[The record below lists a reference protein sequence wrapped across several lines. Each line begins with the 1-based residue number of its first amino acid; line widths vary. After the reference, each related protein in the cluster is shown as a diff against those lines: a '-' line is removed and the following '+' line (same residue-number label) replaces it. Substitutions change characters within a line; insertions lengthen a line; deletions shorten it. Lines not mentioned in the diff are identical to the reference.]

1 MISTPDIEN
10 LVPDFLMESGHFY
23 LVITDVEGRILK
35 FNRNFEKVSA
45 KPINKEFWKYLSVNS
60 AEEFC
65 YSIELMLSAPKITR
79 HLLLEHP
86 NSLGENFSQIWW
98 EFSVITT
105 PEMDISAIIGIGV
118 GMQFLEQEMPWNNLV
133 DVLGFGKITLNSS
146 MEVKGWDER
155 IDSWFSPS
163 TQTWLNKPLKSTP
176 PFKGLDELEYRLKA
190 DTKDLDPVCF
200 LIQTNEG
207 KFSTFATLLASCG
220 EEYHLFLVPKESQN
234 APNSLHKPLINQ
246 DVLESF
252 PDAVFLLDNLGKVIQ
267 QNELAKVVGR
277 SWKGRAYS
285 EGYALNFPSQTNRFA
300 KVVKAL
306 QEAKVGE
313 VSEVE
318 IKLLNADKEFS
329 FWTVRISPVFSENGS
344 LESIWVHVK
353 DLTAMKKQMQELK
366 AENERLRDMALQ
378 PSHILRGPLS
388 TILGILEL
396 IDKKQLDKENQKL
409 FDYLKPLAA
418 EIDHTIRQHAKKMS
432 AFD

>member
-10 LVPDFLMESGHFY
+10 LVPEFLMESGHFY

-35 FNRNFEKVSA
+35 HNRNFERLSA
-45 KPINKEFWKYLSVNS
+45 KPTNKEFWKYLSINS

-65 YSIELMLSAPKITR
+65 YSMELMLSAPKITR

-86 NSLGENFSQIWW
+86 NAAEENFSQIWW
-98 EFSVITT
+98 EFSVITN
-105 PEMDISAIIGIGV
+105 PDMDISAIIGIGV

-146 MEVKGWDER
+146 MEVIGWDER
-155 IDSWFSPS
+155 IDNWFSPT
-163 TQTWLNKPLKSTP
+163 TQTWLNKPLKATI
-176 PFKGLDELEYRLKA
+176 PFKGLDDLEYRLNA
-190 DTKDLDPVCF
+190 DAKEFNPVCF

-220 EEYHLFLVPKESQN
+220 EEYHLFLVPKEAQS
-234 APNSLHKPLINQ
+234 APNSLLKTVVNQ
-246 DVLESF
+246 DILESF
-252 PDAVFLLDNLGKVIQ
+252 PDAVFVLDNSGKILQ
-267 QNELAKVVGR
+267 QNEMAKIVGR
-277 SWKGRAYS
+277 NWKGRAYS
-285 EGYALNFPSQTNRFA
+285 EGYVLTFSNQANRFT
-300 KVVKAL
+300 KLVKAL
-306 QEAKVGE
+306 QEAKLGE
-313 VSEVE
+313 VNEVE
-318 IKLLNADKEFS
+318 IKLLNPDKEFS
-329 FWTVRISPVFSENGS
+329 FWSARVSPVFSETGS

-366 AENERLRDMALQ
+366 LENERLRDMALQ

-418 EIDHTIRQHAKKMS
+418 EMDQSIRQHAKKMS

>member
-10 LVPDFLMESGHFY
+10 LVPEFLMESGHFY

-35 FNRNFEKVSA
+35 HNRNFERLSA
-45 KPINKEFWKYLSVNS
+45 KPTNKEFWKYLSINS

-65 YSIELMLSAPKITR
+65 YSMELMLSAPKITR

-86 NSLGENFSQIWW
+86 NAAEENFSQIWW
-98 EFSVITT
+98 EFSVITN
-105 PEMDISAIIGIGV
+105 PDMDISAIIGIGV

-146 MEVKGWDER
+146 MEVIGWDER
-155 IDSWFSPS
+155 IDNWFSPT
-163 TQTWLNKPLKSTP
+163 TQTWLNKPLKATT
-176 PFKGLDELEYRLKA
+176 PFKGLDDLEYRLNA
-190 DTKDLDPVCF
+190 DAKEFNPVCF

-220 EEYHLFLVPKESQN
+220 EEYHLFLVPKEAQI
-234 APNSLHKPLINQ
+234 APTSLLKTVVNQ
-246 DVLESF
+246 DILESF
-252 PDAVFLLDNLGKVIQ
+252 PDAVFVLDNSGKILQ
-267 QNELAKVVGR
+267 QNEMAKIVGR
-277 SWKGRAYS
+277 NWKGRAYS
-285 EGYALNFPSQTNRFA
+285 EGYVLTFPNQANRFT
-300 KVVKAL
+300 KLVKAL
-306 QEAKVGE
+306 QEAKLGE
-313 VSEVE
+313 VNEVE
-318 IKLLNADKEFS
+318 IKLLNPDKEFS
-329 FWTVRISPVFSENGS
+329 FWSARVSPVFSETGS

-366 AENERLRDMALQ
+366 LENERLRDMALQ

-418 EIDHTIRQHAKKMS
+418 EMDQSIRQHAKKMS

>member
-10 LVPDFLMESGHFY
+10 LVPEFLMESGHFY

-35 FNRNFEKVSA
+35 HNRNFERLSA
-45 KPINKEFWKYLSVNS
+45 KPTNKEFWKYLSINS

-65 YSIELMLSAPKITR
+65 YSMELMLSAPKITR

-86 NSLGENFSQIWW
+86 NAAEENFSQIWW
-98 EFSVITT
+98 EFSVITN
-105 PEMDISAIIGIGV
+105 PDMDISAIIGIGV

-146 MEVKGWDER
+146 MEVIGWDER
-155 IDSWFSPS
+155 IDNWFSPT
-163 TQTWLNKPLKSTP
+163 TQTWLNKPLKATT
-176 PFKGLDELEYRLKA
+176 PFKGLDDLEYRLNA
-190 DTKDLDPVCF
+190 DAKEFNPVCF

-220 EEYHLFLVPKESQN
+220 EEYHLFLVPKEAQS
-234 APNSLHKPLINQ
+234 APNSLLKTVVNQ
-246 DVLESF
+246 DILESF
-252 PDAVFLLDNLGKVIQ
+252 PDAVFVLDNSGKILQ
-267 QNELAKVVGR
+267 QNEMAKIVGR
-277 SWKGRAYS
+277 NWKGRAYS
-285 EGYALNFPSQTNRFA
+285 EGYVLTFPNQANRFT
-300 KVVKAL
+300 KLVKAL
-306 QEAKVGE
+306 QEAKLGE
-313 VSEVE
+313 VNEVE
-318 IKLLNADKEFS
+318 IKLLNPNKEFS
-329 FWTVRISPVFSENGS
+329 FWSARVSPVFSETGS

-366 AENERLRDMALQ
+366 LENERLRDMALQ

-418 EIDHTIRQHAKKMS
+418 EMDQSIRQHAKKMS

>member
-10 LVPDFLMESGHFY
+10 LVPEFLMESGHFY

-35 FNRNFEKVSA
+35 HNRNFERLSA
-45 KPINKEFWKYLSVNS
+45 KSTNEEFWKYLSINS

-65 YSIELMLSAPKITR
+65 YSMELMLSAPKITR

-86 NSLGENFSQIWW
+86 NAAEENFSQIWW
-98 EFSVITT
+98 EFSVITN

-146 MEVKGWDER
+146 MEVTGWDER
-155 IDSWFSPS
+155 IDSWFSP
-163 TQTWLNKPLKSTP
+163 TPQTWLNKPLNTTA
-176 PFKGLDELEYRLKA
+176 PFKGLEELEYRLKA
-190 DTKDLDPVCF
+190 DAKEPNPVCF

-234 APNSLHKPLINQ
+234 APNPLQKAVINQ
-246 DVLESF
+246 DILESF
-252 PDAVFLLDNLGKVIQ
+252 PDAVFVLDNSGKIAQ
-267 QNELAKVVGR
+267 QNEMAKVVGR
-277 SWKGRAYS
+277 NWKGRAYS
-285 EGYALNFPSQTNRFA
+285 EGYVLTFPNQSNRFA
-300 KVVKAL
+300 KLVKAL
-306 QEAKVGE
+306 QEAKLGE
-313 VSEVE
+313 VNEVE
-318 IKLLNADKEFS
+318 IKLLNPDKEFS
-329 FWTVRISPVFSENGS
+329 YWNARISPVFSENGS

-366 AENERLRDMALQ
+366 LENERLRDMALQ

-388 TILGILEL
+388 TILGILDL
-396 IDKKQLDKENQKL
+396 IDKSQLDKENQKL
-409 FDYLKPLAA
+409 FDYLRPLAA
-418 EIDHTIRQHAKKMS
+418 EMDQSIRQQAKKMS

>member
-10 LVPDFLMESGHFY
+10 LVPEFLMESGHFY

-35 FNRNFEKVSA
+35 HNRNFERLSA
-45 KPINKEFWKYLSVNS
+45 KPTNKEFWKYLSINS

-65 YSIELMLSAPKITR
+65 YSMELMLSAPKITR

-86 NSLGENFSQIWW
+86 NAAEENFSQIWW
-98 EFSVITT
+98 EFSVITN
-105 PEMDISAIIGIGV
+105 PDMDISAIIGIGV

-146 MEVKGWDER
+146 MEVIGWDER
-155 IDSWFSPS
+155 IDNWFSPT
-163 TQTWLNKPLKSTP
+163 TQTWLNKPLKATT
-176 PFKGLDELEYRLKA
+176 PFKGLDDLEYRLNA
-190 DTKDLDPVCF
+190 DAKEFNPVCF

-220 EEYHLFLVPKESQN
+220 EEYHLFLVPKEAQSV
-234 APNSLHKPLINQ
+234 PNSLLKTVVNQ
-246 DVLESF
+246 DILESF
-252 PDAVFLLDNLGKVIQ
+252 PDAVFVLDNSGKILQ
-267 QNELAKVVGR
+267 QNEMAKIVGR
-277 SWKGRAYS
+277 NWKGRAYS
-285 EGYALNFPSQTNRFA
+285 EGYVLTFPNQANRFT
-300 KVVKAL
+300 KLVKAL
-306 QEAKVGE
+306 QEAKLGE
-313 VSEVE
+313 VNEVE
-318 IKLLNADKEFS
+318 IKLLNPDKEFS
-329 FWTVRISPVFSENGS
+329 FWSARVSPVFSETGS

-366 AENERLRDMALQ
+366 LENERLRDMALQ

-418 EIDHTIRQHAKKMS
+418 EMDQSIRQHAKKMS

>member
-10 LVPDFLMESGHFY
+10 LVPEFLMESGHFY

-35 FNRNFEKVSA
+35 HNRNFERLSA
-45 KPINKEFWKYLSVNS
+45 KPTNKEFWKYLSINS

-65 YSIELMLSAPKITR
+65 YSMELMLSAPKITR

-86 NSLGENFSQIWW
+86 NAAEENFSQIWW
-98 EFSVITT
+98 EFSVITN
-105 PEMDISAIIGIGV
+105 PDMDISAIIGIGV

-146 MEVKGWDER
+146 MEVIGWDER
-155 IDSWFSPS
+155 IDNWFSPT
-163 TQTWLNKPLKSTP
+163 TQTWLNKPLKATT
-176 PFKGLDELEYRLKA
+176 PFKGLDDLEYRLNA
-190 DTKDLDPVCF
+190 DAKEFNPVCF

-220 EEYHLFLVPKESQN
+220 EEYHLFLVPKEAQS
-234 APNSLHKPLINQ
+234 APNSLLKTVVNQ
-246 DVLESF
+246 DILESF
-252 PDAVFLLDNLGKVIQ
+252 PDAVFVLDNSGKILQ
-267 QNELAKVVGR
+267 QNEMAKIVGR
-277 SWKGRAYS
+277 NWKGRAYS
-285 EGYALNFPSQTNRFA
+285 EGYVLTFPNQANRFT
-300 KVVKAL
+300 KLVKAL
-306 QEAKVGE
+306 QEAKLGE
-313 VSEVE
+313 VNEVE
-318 IKLLNADKEFS
+318 IKLLNPDKEFS
-329 FWTVRISPVFSENGS
+329 FWSARVSPVFSETGS

-366 AENERLRDMALQ
+366 LENERLRDMALQ

-418 EIDHTIRQHAKKMS
+418 EMDQSIRQHAKKMS